1 MISPLH
7 FEKIHHAMHNHI
19 LLGEVIVSVKRIV
32 LAYRIWRIDRQY
44 SALNR
49 ELDALQYTVEEAQ
62 ANAEFARRH
71 LLMLRAD
78 LRVDMIQL
86 GGR

>member
-1 MISPLH
+1 MRIAQIN
-7 FEKIHHAMHNHI
+7 EAMHNHI
-19 LLGEVIVSVKRIV
+19 LVGEVITSIKRIV
-32 LAYRIWRIDRQY
+32 LAYQIWRIDRQY

-49 ELDALQYTVEEAQ
+49 ELDALQSTLEEAQ

-71 LLMLRAD
+71 LLMRRAD

>member
-1 MISPLH
+1 MRIAQIN
-7 FEKIHHAMHNHI
+7 EAMHNHI
-19 LLGEVIVSVKRIV
+19 LVGEVITSIKRIV
-32 LAYRIWRIDRQY
+32 LAYQIWRIDRQY

-49 ELDALQYTVEEAQ
+49 ELDALQSTLEEAQ

-78 LRVDMIQL
+78 LRVDMIHL

>member
-1 MISPLH
+1 MRIAQIN
-7 FEKIHHAMHNHI
+7 EAMHNHI
-19 LLGEVIVSVKRIV
+19 LVGEVITSIKRIV
-32 LAYRIWRIDRQY
+32 LAYQIWRIDRQY

-49 ELDALQYTVEEAQ
+49 ELDALQNTVEEAQ

-71 LLMLRAD
+71 LLMRRAD

>member
-1 MISPLH
+1 MRIAQIN
-7 FEKIHHAMHNHI
+7 EAMHNHI
-19 LLGEVIVSVKRIV
+19 LVGEVITSIKRIF

-44 SALNR
+44 CALNR
-49 ELDALQYTVEEAQ
+49 ELDALQQSVEEAQ